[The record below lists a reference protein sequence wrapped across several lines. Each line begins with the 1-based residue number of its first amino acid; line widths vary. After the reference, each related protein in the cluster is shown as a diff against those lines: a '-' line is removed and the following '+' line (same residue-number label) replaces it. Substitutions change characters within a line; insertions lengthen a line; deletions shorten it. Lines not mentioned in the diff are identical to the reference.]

1 MIVVLA
7 ALLSGA
13 MFYLSQGLDNV
24 WALAWFAPAPLLWL
38 AYGKAPTWQVVL
50 ASMAAILAGA
60 IYALQAYTMMP
71 PAVIVVV
78 LGPQV
83 ALFPLAVVFAR
94 TVERHATPLATLF
107 AFPACWTAFEF
118 LSEYAAPNGT
128 FGSFAYSQ
136 ISAPVLI
143 QSASLFGLYSVTF
156 LICLFAN
163 ALAMAFARRGGW
175 AFTIGAGFAICA
187 ASIAFGF
194 VRLAQPQ
201 PDTLRVA
208 AMVDETAWTNA
219 SRARILPEALS
230 VADTYANE
238 IVRARNQGARF
249 VVMPE
254 GGIVTT
260 EAWRPAILA
269 RLVAASRKTGV
280 QIIAGVNQAEPHADL
295 AFSIEPDGTIKQ
307 YDKRHLIPVLEDMF
321 TPGHTSGWIGRGR
334 AMEICKDMDFPN
346 TIRRDAA
353 RGSRLMGVPAGDFGK
368 DAWLHARM
376 AIMRGVEDGFAL
388 VRAAG
393 YGMVTASDG
402 EGRVVAAKIQAP
414 SGLTM
419 IVADLPLGPGPT
431 LYTRIGDAFAW
442 FCVALVVLI
451 GAYVLHSRRRSS
463 AETRANAET
472 QPSPAE

>member
-13 MFYLSQGLDNV
+13 MFYLSQGLDDV

-38 AYGKAPTWQVVL
+38 AYGKVPAWQVML
-50 ASMAAILAGA
+50 ASVAAILAGA
-60 IYALQAYTMMP
+60 IYALQAYRMMP
-71 PAVIVVV
+71 PVAFLVV

-83 ALFPLAVVFAR
+83 VLFPFAVLFAR
-94 TVERHATPLATLF
+94 VAGRRTTLLATLF
-107 AFPACWTAFEF
+107 AFPVCWTAFEF

-136 ISAPVLI
+136 MSAPVLI

-156 LICLFAN
+156 LICLSAN
-163 ALAMAFARRGGW
+163 ALAMAFVGRSAW
-175 AFTIGAGFAICA
+175 PSALAGFAICA
-187 ASIAFGF
+187 ASVTFGL

-201 PDTLRVA
+201 PDGLRVA
-208 AMVDETAWTNA
+208 AMVDETAWSKA
-219 SRARILPEALS
+219 SRARTLSEALS
-230 VADTYANE
+230 VADAYADDV
-238 IVRARNQGARF
+238 VRAANQGARF

-280 QIIAGVNQAEPHADL
+280 QIIAGVYQASPHADL
-295 AFSIEPDGTIKQ
+295 AFSIAPDGAIQQ

-321 TPGHTSGWIGRGR
+321 TPGRSSGWIGGGR
-334 AMEICKDMDFPN
+334 SMEICKDMDFPD

-353 RGSRLMGVPAGDFGK
+353 RGSRLMGVPAGDFVK

-393 YGMVTASDG
+393 DGMVTASDA

-419 IVADLPLGPGPT
+419 TVAELPLGPGPT
-431 LYTRIGDAFAW
+431 LYTRISDAFAW
-442 FCVALVVLI
+442 LCVALTLLI
-451 GAYVLHSRRRSS
+451 GAHVLHSRRRPS
-463 AETRANAET
+463 AGKRADTEA
-472 QPSPAE
+472 QLSPAE